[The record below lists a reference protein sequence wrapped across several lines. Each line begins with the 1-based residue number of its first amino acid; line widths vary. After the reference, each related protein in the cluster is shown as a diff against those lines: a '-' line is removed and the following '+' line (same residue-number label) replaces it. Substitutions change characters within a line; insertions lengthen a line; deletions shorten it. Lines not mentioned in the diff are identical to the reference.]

1 MSDVSVQQMNQTV
14 ILNNGDVSSKRA
26 EIKTYF
32 NFTWEQYESLFDMLA
47 SEEGFYERPQPLRH
61 PLIFYFGHTATFFVN
76 KLVLGKLLSERINLV
91 LSRCSRSE

>member
-14 ILNNGDVSSKRA
+14 ILNNGDVSSKT

-32 NFTWEQYESLFDMLA
+32 NFTWNRIVIRYTA

-61 PLIFYFGHTATFFVN
+61 PLIFY
-76 KLVLGKLLSERINLV
+76 LGILPLFCE
-91 LSRCSRSE
+91 